1 MVWVGTARAMSR
13 FVLVSRQEPHPV
25 SGYHEVRPEPE
36 GVPVRARFVSPHV
49 AKYGSHEGC
58 GCGFNTESLDVGGFD
73 RSSTCSA
80 RDLVPFLGALTDEE
94 RAEFSAEQA
103 SRERLAAAVVE
114 ASIHGAV
121 EVYACWSGDEAEA
134 PLDVEDVT
142 ASHFAEQLAP
152 LRERVLYRV
161 ARVAREP
168 MVEL

>member
-1 MVWVGTARAMSR
+1 MVWVGTARAMSP

-25 SGYHEVRPEPE
+25 SGYHEIRPEPY
-36 GVPVRARFVSPHV
+36 GAPVRARFVSPHV

-58 GCGFNTESLDVGGFD
+58 GCGFNTESLDVGGFE
-73 RSSTCSA
+73 RSA
-80 RDLVPFLGALTDEE
+80 DVAALLGALTDEE

-103 SRERLAAAVVE
+103 SRERLAASVEE
-114 ASIHGAV
+114 ASTHGSV

-161 ARVAREP
+161 GCVAREP